1 MPPGQGRLAGD
12 LPPGEAFEVADA
24 ARGRWAHLC
33 ARLGGRTDEEIEAS
47 CGRPVRSARST
58 RSAWS
63 SGLSARCERVPFT
76 ITEQINFATGA
87 STFTATGPLCPSGT
101 FADDVKVFAPSRGS
115 PGSDSSGGVNL
126 LIRTPR
132 PAVRRGRH
140 PRLPRHPESPAICG
154 LATRTRGVGRGHAPV
169 PELCSS
175 SGMPPDRAH
184 EQEHADREVMPMGQR
199 RLAAAPPVAAN
210 DPRRPPLPGVVNTL
224 PGPGSR

>member
-12 LPPGEAFEVADA
+12 LPPGEPFGVADA

-33 ARLGGRTDEEIEAS
+33 ARLGGRTDEEIEAC

-115 PGSDSSGGVNL
+115 PGSDSSGGFNL

-132 PAVRRGRH
+132 PAVMRGRH
-140 PRLPRHPESPAICG
+140 PRLPRHPDTVTCRGG
-154 LATRTRGVGRGHAPV
+154 LADPDLRGVRPVTAPV

-175 SGMPPDRAH
+175 PACPGRTGHMSRNTMIAAMPAGS
-184 EQEHADREVMPMGQR
+184 AS
-199 RLAAAPPVAAN
+199 
-210 DPRRPPLPGVVNTL
+210 PG
-224 PGPGSR
+224 GRGR